1 MVGSERSRSV
11 LLVLATL
18 LVLSVFGPVTP
29 LVERGPTEEKTVS
42 DVGFVRPSEDGHV
55 RLWPYTSRG
64 HSFNQ
69 ATLPINAVVTTDA
82 TTVYQ
87 LLTST
92 PSGAERLYWN
102 KTAQTWEPGSTEQ
115 GNVTINGTG
124 VYWSESTGSER
135 YTFVMTNTSG
145 RWTDATYQI
154 HDGTY
159 FGSRYHLRLYE
170 GGDGTEKWTAIQAHH
185 EHWDWFRLRHDVGSL
200 SRAQHHLERDFL
212 GTGVV
217 REMRRERWGNGGA
230 IDADG
235 WVTVIEPRRRVM
247 LGPQYHHDRPS
258 ALAPLVFFLPLLGLG
273 AAGTLSGLTADAR
286 ASLRWIRESRFS
298 RYHAA
303 LFASTSLL
311 PLVVRVGAIAAER
324 AFPTAQPQ
332 VVGAPFYVLL
342 VVGLPA
348 AALAFGRHLRT
359 TDGFTVAV
367 VGFGVGIMVDYA
379 YLDLSVVSYGALL
392 QRLVLLLGLGLI
404 GAGGSRWAA
413 ERTTRYRYWVIGAV
427 IWVGMLVWPLIGR

>member
-1 MVGSERSRSV
+1 MEGSDRSRSV
-11 LLVLATL
+11 LLVLAIL
-18 LVLSVFGPVTP
+18 LALSVFGPVSP
-29 LVERGPTEEKTVS
+29 LVERGPTEKKTVS
-42 DVGFVRPSEDGHV
+42 DVGFVEPDEDSSA

-64 HSFNQ
+64 HSFSQ
-69 ATLPINAVVTTDA
+69 ATLPINAIVHTDA

-92 PSGAERLYWN
+92 PSGETRLYWN
-102 KTAQTWEPGSTEQ
+102 KTAQTWESGSAGQ
-115 GNVTINGTG
+115 GNVSINGTG

-135 YTFVMTNTSG
+135 YTFVMTNTSS
-145 RWTDATYQI
+145 RWADATYQI

-170 GGDGTEKWTAIQAHH
+170 GGSGTEEWTAIQAHH
-185 EHWDWFRLRHDVGSL
+185 EHWDWFRLKHNVGSL

-235 WVTVIEPRRRVM
+235 WVTVIEPRRRIAF
-247 LGPQYHHDRPS
+247 GPQYRHDRPS
-258 ALAPLVFFLPLLGLG
+258 ALAPLLFFLPALALG
-273 AAGTLSGLTADAR
+273 AAGSLSNLTADAR
-286 ASLRWIRESRFS
+286 ATIHRVRESRFS

-303 LFASTSLL
+303 LFLSTLSL
-311 PLVVRVGAIAAER
+311 PLVVRTGAIAAER
-324 AFPTAQPQ
+324 AYPAAQPQ

-342 VVGLPA
+342 VAGLPA
-348 AALAFGRHLRT
+348 AAVAFGRHLRT
-359 TDGFTVAV
+359 TDGFTLAVA
-367 VGFGVGIMVDYA
+367 GFGTGIMADYA
-379 YLDLSVVSYGALL
+379 YLGLSVIPYGALI

-404 GAGGSRWAA
+404 GAGGTRWAA
-413 ERTTRYRYWVIGAV
+413 ERTTRYRYWTLGSV
-427 IWVGMLVWPLIGR
+427 IWVTMLLWPLLGR